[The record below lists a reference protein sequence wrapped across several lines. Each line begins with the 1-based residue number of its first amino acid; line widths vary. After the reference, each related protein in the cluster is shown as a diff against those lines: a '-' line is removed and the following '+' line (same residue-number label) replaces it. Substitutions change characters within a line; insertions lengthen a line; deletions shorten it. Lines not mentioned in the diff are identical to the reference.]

1 MIPYTERD
9 AELNLRPP
17 YRMSG
22 VEGLVAVRAIP
33 RRAAQGW
40 VDETLNWR
48 PPGTPAGSRF
58 VALPLAFVV
67 FLKIDR
73 MASLDPLHAGWPPL
87 GESEV
92 SVVLPLV
99 EITPGE
105 LPDFGSLAFYPV
117 LLCLDS
123 SPALISGR
131 ECFGFAKIGGS
142 VSIRPEGAEARCEVV
157 TAAGD
162 AASRRD
168 QRLLALQRVAEAG
181 PAAVAG
187 GAPGAELARMTRDA
201 LRGARVEDEGL
212 DEGFL
217 SELWHDVGEALAS
230 WAVEA
235 LAAAAGPQDFVFL
248 KQFRDI
254 AEPRAACYRA
264 VAASAVRFT
273 EVRSARLA
281 GGDWRLDVPAHASSA
296 LLARLGLDSGP
307 ISRPLWLDFDF
318 ELSLGRTIWST

>member
-22 VEGLVAVRAIP
+22 VEGLVAARAISW
-33 RRAAQGW
+33 RGAQAW

-48 PPGTPAGSRF
+48 PPGTPAGPRF
-58 VALPLAFVV
+58 VALPLTFVV

-73 MASLDPLHAGWPPL
+73 MASLDPLHANWPPL
-87 GESEV
+87 AESEL

-105 LPDFGSLAFYPV
+105 LPDLGSLAFYPV

-131 ECFGFAKIGGS
+131 EVFGFPKIGGAIAIAS
-142 VSIRPEGAEARCEVV
+142 DGAEARCEVS
-157 TAAGD
+157 GG
-162 AASRRD
+162 RD
-168 QRLLALQRVAEAG
+168 RRLLALRREAG
-181 PAAVAG
+181 EEAELEAS
-187 GAPGAELARMTRDA
+187 GAPAAELARMAREA
-201 LRGARVEDEGL
+201 LGGARDEKDGE

-217 SELWHDVGEALAS
+217 RELWNDVGEALS
-230 WAVEA
+230 TWAVEA
-235 LAAAAGPQDFVFL
+235 LSAAAGPQDFVFL

-254 AEPRAACYRA
+254 AEPRAACHRS
-264 VAASAVRFT
+264 VAASAIRFT
-273 EVRSARLA
+273 EIRSARLA
-281 GGDWRLDVPAHASSA
+281 AGDWSLDVPTHASSS

-307 ISRPLWLDFDF
+307 IGRPLWLDFDF
-318 ELSLGRTIWST
+318 DLSLGRTIWST